1 MSESGGRKPGKK
13 NTESNSAKPVHPNSE
28 ELCKIIFKHSPIGI
42 INLNTDGLIV
52 DCNEKLAEMMGASR
66 SKIIG
71 FNMLDGIVDDKM
83 ATAVR
88 KAFAG
93 KLGLFEGEYTSV
105 TGGRT
110 ATIRAF
116 FVGVMSD
123 AREFL
128 GSLGF
133 FEDISE
139 QWRTGAELRKRELEL
154 RERVKELNC
163 LYTIS
168 SLAQHKELTLYEF
181 LMQAAEAIPPAWQYP
196 DITSARILVE
206 DREFATNGFAQTK
219 WRQSSPIISGG
230 STLGEIEV
238 CYAEEMPDADNGPFL
253 KEESLL
259 LKAIADLMAEIIEN
273 KRSDTMIMDYQR
285 QLRYLA
291 SELSIIEERERK
303 RIAALLH
310 DNVGH
315 VLAIAKIKLQEYAEN
330 KDNGLDLIV
339 GLLDK
344 AVHATRWLT
353 FEISPPVLHELSF
366 EAALGWLVKRVR
378 EEYGLDAEFFD
389 DGWPKPLDEN
399 SRFMLFRSVQE
410 LLVNVVKHA
419 KAKKVAVAARRI
431 GGNIQ
436 ISVEDDGKGFDYL
449 KITATQS
456 MDTGFGL
463 FSIRERVINL
473 GGNFEIKSSP
483 GSGTLVYLN
492 VPVRKDEKQPAT
504 VIASVESKSAIK
516 EIESGKP
523 IRILIADD
531 QKIIREGLTALLDK
545 FADIEVVGQAKT
557 GLEAVELTQKL
568 NPEVVVMDVSMP
580 DMNGIEATAK
590 ITTDHPEVKVIAL
603 SMHTDGYFVM
613 EMLKAG
619 ASGYLLKDCAQSD
632 LAQAIR
638 TVKAD
643 LTFLSHEIAET
654 VVSGY
659 VKPKPPDG
667 QPALTHQRE
676 SAPELTPRETEVL
689 VCITQG
695 MNTKE
700 IARKLGVSVK
710 TIEAHRQN
718 IMDKLEIRNLAE
730 LTKYALREGL
740 TRLD

>member
-1 MSESGGRKPGKK
+1 MGSGEAKPGRKKSGGANARP
-13 NTESNSAKPVHPNSE
+13 AHPNSE

-42 INLNTDGLIV
+42 INLSTDGVIV
-52 DCNEKLAEMMGASR
+52 DCNEKIAEMMGATR
-66 SKIIG
+66 GKIVG
-71 FNMLDGIVDDKM
+71 FNMLEDIADEKM
-83 ATAVR
+83 AAAVR

-105 TGGRT
+105 TGGRQ
-110 ATIRAF
+110 AAIRAF
-116 FVGVMSD
+116 FIGVMSD
-123 AREFL
+123 KKEFL
-128 GSLGF
+128 GALGF
-133 FEDISE
+133 FEDITE
-139 QWRTGAELRKRELEL
+139 QWRTGMELRKREHEL
-154 RERVKELNC
+154 KERVKELNC

-168 SLAQHKELTLYEF
+168 SLAQHKELSLNEF
-181 LMQAAEAIPPAWQYP
+181 LRKAAEAIPPAWQYP
-196 DITSARILVE
+196 EITSARILVE
-206 DREFATNGFAQTK
+206 DREFATVGFDKSQ
-219 WRQSSPIISGG
+219 WRQACRIISGG
-230 STLGEIEV
+230 VALGEIEV
-238 CYAEEMPDADNGPFL
+238 CYSREMPPADDGPFL

-273 KRSDTMIMDYQR
+273 KRSDAMIMDYQR

-315 VLAIAKIKLQEYAEN
+315 VLAIAKIKLQEYEEN
-330 KDNGLDLIV
+330 PVNGLAPII
-339 GLLDK
+339 GHLDK

-366 EAALGWLVKRVR
+366 EAALGWLVRRVR
-378 EEYGLDAEFFD
+378 EEYGLDADFFD

-399 SRFMLFRSVQE
+399 ARFMLFRSVQE

-419 KAKKVAVAARRI
+419 KAKKVTVAARRI

-436 ISVEDDGKGFDYL
+436 ISVEDDGVGFDYM
-449 KITATQS
+449 KVTATQS

-473 GGNFEIKSSP
+473 GGSFEIKSSP
-483 GSGTLVYLN
+483 GLGTAVYMN
-492 VPVRKDEKQPAT
+492 VPVRKEERPTPSVVATGKLEVRDEKEGA
-504 VIASVESKSAIK
+504 
-516 EIESGKP
+516 GKP

-531 QKIIREGLTALLDK
+531 QKIIREGLTALLDNLD
-545 FADIEVVGQAKT
+545 DIEVAGQAKT
-557 GLEAVELTQKL
+557 GIEAVELTGKL
-568 NPEVVVMDVSMP
+568 NPDVVVMDVSMP

-590 ITTDHPEVKVIAL
+590 ITADFPGVKVIAL

-659 VKPKPPDG
+659 VKPRQPEAGKPAGKDTV
-667 QPALTHQRE
+667 AD
-676 SAPELTPRETEVL
+676 LTPRETEVL
-689 VCITQG
+689 VLITQG
-695 MNTKE
+695 LNTKE

-718 IMDKLEIRNLAE
+718 VMDKLEIRNLAE
-730 LTKYALREGL
+730 LTKFALREGL
-740 TRLD
+740 TKLD